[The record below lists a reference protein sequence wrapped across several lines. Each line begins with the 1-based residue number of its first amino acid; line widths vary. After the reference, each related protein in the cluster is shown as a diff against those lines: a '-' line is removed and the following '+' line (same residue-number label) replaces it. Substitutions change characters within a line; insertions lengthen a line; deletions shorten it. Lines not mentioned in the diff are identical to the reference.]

1 MITAPTIDYAG
12 SADVFWCVSA
22 KRQMPKG
29 SMRFQTF
36 PTLDEAVRFLL
47 TDTTEARFQ
56 YAIDTD
62 QARYEKDE
70 IAVLYQRAD
79 FPNRAVS

>member
-1 MITAPTIDYAG
+1 MSAPTIDYAG
-12 SADVFWCVSA
+12 AADVFWCSSA

-36 PTLDEAVRFLL
+36 PTLAEAVRFLV
-47 TDTTEARFQ
+47 TDTTETRFQ

-62 QARYEKDE
+62 QGRYEKDE
-70 IAVLYQRAD
+70 IAALYERPD
-79 FPNRAVS
+79 FPDRPGV